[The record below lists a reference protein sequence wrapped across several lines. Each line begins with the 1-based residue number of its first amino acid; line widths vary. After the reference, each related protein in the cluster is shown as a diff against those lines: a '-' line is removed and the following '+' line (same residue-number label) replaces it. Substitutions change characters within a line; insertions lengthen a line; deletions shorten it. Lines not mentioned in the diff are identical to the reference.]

1 MFKII
6 FTMCH
11 YKREQ
16 KKKKTKKQKRSKP
29 LVAVLE
35 EVVKIS
41 GIIFESHQR
50 ESSVYTSSYQ
60 REALNLNKNK
70 SP

>member
-1 MFKII
+1 
-6 FTMCH
+6 MCH

-16 KKKKTKKQKRSKP
+16 KNPKKQKHKRTKKQKKQKRSKP
-29 LVAVLE
+29 LKAVLE

-50 ESSVYTSSYQ
+50 GSSV
-60 REALNLNKNK
+60 
-70 SP
+70 

>member
-1 MFKII
+1 
-6 FTMCH
+6 MCH

-35 EVVKIS
+35 EVDKIS

-50 ESSVYTSSYQ
+50 ESSV
-60 REALNLNKNK
+60 
-70 SP
+70 